1 MTSTEDWSWSMLEPS
16 TRALFVDAFRPPTG
30 HHVDLAIGTTYT
42 LGLRMLFLP
51 PLAMAAHD
59 REVQL
64 LEDDPDEGHAPV
76 DTLALLESV
85 RRYADR
91 TTVYCHAGAIG
102 SPGSYPRLLTFAED
116 CVVQVLPPV
125 PGHIFHPKVW
135 ALRFRRD
142 DELVHR
148 LVVCSR
154 NLTDDSSWDTLLI
167 LDEGSH
173 GAGIAGSPAADF
185 VRTLPGMAVG
195 HIAPDRP
202 AQAMDLADSLRNVWF
217 ELPKPFTGGELHP
230 LGLIRDGAS
239 AWPLPERPDRAV
251 VISPFL
257 DVPTATRIKAR
268 RSPVLVSREETYDLI
283 GANAVRHTDVKVLN
297 PHAEAE
303 LATDTSSPRSQP
315 EEVRTGLHAK
325 VLVWDVGSTGH
336 TYTGS
341 ANATHAAFNGNVEFG
356 VLLTGPRRVC
366 GVEALLPDGE
376 PSRDRI
382 TFGHIIQDHEVP
394 NPEAV
399 EDPKLKA
406 ERDAALHHEA
416 LLKAGPQLTCEDDDN
431 RYAVSLT
438 FARPLP
444 TSPGTT
450 RVRLVSR
457 PRTDRL
463 SPEHG
468 LWRGVHL
475 TQLTAYL
482 EVVTQVP
489 VHGRDDD
496 LEIASVLKAELV
508 GAPEDRASEVLRSYL
523 GSEESIV
530 RYLRFLLDDA
540 DVGSLWDDLRLSE
553 ADGTTHTRPPVT
565 FEDLSILEPL
575 LRAAADGS
583 EALDRVEALL
593 RDLGINQDEPGVVSA
608 EFLALWQ
615 AVWEAT
621 GGERR

>member
-1 MTSTEDWSWSMLEPS
+1 MLEPT

-102 SPGSYPRLLTFAED
+102 SPGTYPRLLTFAED
-116 CVVQVLPPV
+116 CVVQVLPPT

-135 ALRFRRD
+135 ALRFRRE

-154 NLTDDSSWDTLLI
+154 NLTDDSSWDTLLV
-167 LDEGSH
+167 LDEGPR
-173 GAGIAGSPAADF
+173 GEGVAGSPAADF
-185 VRTLPGMAVG
+185 VRTLPQLAEG

-202 AQAMDLADSLRNVWF
+202 GQATDLADSLSDAWF

-230 LGLIRDGAS
+230 LGLNRDGAT

-257 DVPTATRIKAR
+257 DIPTATRIRAGR
-268 RSPVLVSREETYDLI
+268 PPVLVSREETYDLV
-283 GANAVRHTDVKVLN
+283 GGNAVRHTDVKVLS

-303 LATDTSSPRSQP
+303 LTAEPSSARSRP
-315 EEVRTGLHAK
+315 GEVRTGLHAK
-325 VLVWDVGSTGH
+325 VLVWDVGRTGH

-376 PSRDRI
+376 PSRDRV
-382 TFGHIIQDHEVP
+382 TFGHVIQDHEVP
-394 NPEAV
+394 NPEAG
-399 EDPKLKA
+399 EDPLQDA
-406 ERDAALHHEA
+406 ERAATRHHEA
-416 LLKAGPQLTCEDDDN
+416 LLQAGPQLTCEVDDDG

-438 FARPLP
+438 FASPIP

-450 RVRLVSR
+450 RVRLISR

-463 SPEHG
+463 APEHAH
-468 LWRGVHL
+468 WRGVHL

-482 EVVTQVP
+482 EVVTHVP
-489 VHGRDDD
+489 VHGNADD
-496 LEIASVLKAELV
+496 LEIVSVLKAELV
-508 GAPEDRASEVLRSYL
+508 GAPEGRAAAVLRSYL

-530 RYLRFLLDDA
+530 RYLRFLLDDVDA
-540 DVGSLWDDLRLSE
+540 GSIWDDMQLSE
-553 ADGTTHTRPPVT
+553 VDGSMPTRPPVT

-593 RDLGINQDEPGVVSA
+593 RDLGIRQDEPGVVPE
-608 EFLALWQ
+608 EFLELWQ
-615 AVWEAT
+615 AVWDAT
-621 GGERR
+621 GRGRA